1 MPRAKPFQC
10 RRCGTLYTGGRCP
23 KCYPARKRR
32 VTCGR
37 KSGGG
42 VGRRTASA
50 VLGRA
55 MLPVNVEALD
65 AVDSEI
71 PDVVE
76 SEANADADCFA

>member
-1 MPRAKPFQC
+1 
-10 RRCGTLYTGGRCP
+10 
-23 KCYPARKRR
+23 
-32 VTCGR
+32 
-37 KSGGG
+37 
-42 VGRRTASA
+42 
-50 VLGRA
+50 

>member
-23 KCYPARKRR
+23 MCYPPRKRR
-32 VTCGR
+32 GSGGR
-37 KSGGG
+37 RVGG

-50 VLGRA
+50 VLGRVLA
-55 MLPVNVEALD
+55 VNVEALD